1 MEKVLGLAIIITV
14 LFGIMKFVEMKFLEK
29 KMKPLKELVR
39 DLCMVFLASFSSS
52 FVFINYQNKIDDF
65 FSVITNENTVKAETT
80 QVFTGMP
87 EF

>member
-52 FVFINYQNKIDDF
+52 FVFINYQHKIDDF
-65 FSVITNENTVKAETT
+65 FSVITN
-80 QVFTGMP
+80 
-87 EF
+87 